1 MHKKKLGIVGGT
13 FDPIHNGH
21 LILAEH
27 ARVEFGLDDIL
38 FIPTGNPPH
47 KDKKEISFTNHRYE
61 MVFLA
66 IKSNPCFHISSME
79 MEKEYTTYTVDTIE
93 SIQNLYK
100 DREIYFILGA
110 DSFCNIHLWKDYKKL
125 LNLCNIIIA
134 KRLDTDNKLLDEK
147 LNIFTKTYKD
157 SIYILESPLI
167 EISSTDIRNR
177 MKEGLSI
184 RYLIPESVESYIEKN
199 KLYK

>member
-1 MHKKKLGIVGGT
+1 MYKKKLGIIGGT

-27 ARVEFGLDDIL
+27 ARVEFSLDDIL

-47 KDKKEISFTNHRYE
+47 KDKEKISFTNHRYE
-61 MVFLA
+61 MVSLA
-66 IKSNPCFHISSME
+66 INSNPWFHISSIE
-79 MEKEYTTYTVDTIE
+79 MEKEDTTYTVDTIE
-93 SIQNLYK
+93 SIKNLYK

-110 DSFCNIHLWKDYKKL
+110 DSFCNIHLWKSYKRL
-125 LNLCNIIIA
+125 LELCNIIIA
-134 KRLDTDNKLLDEK
+134 KRLDTDNELLDEK
-147 LNIFTKTYKD
+147 LSSLTKIYKE

-167 EISSTDIRNR
+167 EISSTNIRNR
-177 MKEGLSI
+177 VKKGLSI
-184 RYLIPESVESYIEKN
+184 RYLMPESVEFYIEKN